1 MSVLQALL
9 GRRDQAAD
17 GRKLSRVQWGL
28 QSKRACFDD
37 RRPTA
42 KDHRGFNN
50 QRISVH
56 DQLGGKASVHDRLG
70 GKASIHDQL
79 GGRVYEELNDWLEDM
94 TDSLVPDEDIM
105 CRAPECRRT
114 LQLDDEESSQAR
126 KKPNP

>member
-42 KDHRGFNN
+42 KDHRGFDN

-79 GGRVYEELNDWLEDM
+79 GGRVYE
-94 TDSLVPDEDIM
+94 
-105 CRAPECRRT
+105 
-114 LQLDDEESSQAR
+114 
-126 KKPNP
+126 